1 MAKSRERSE
10 VEQLRAE
17 NKRLTKQVKEL
28 QRTLGRLHKQSHRV
42 DELEDIFKEMEF
54 DSIEKFSPKTNKC
67 PECLEGNLEDIDL
80 GVRKMTKCT
89 KCTYRKSN
97 KK

>member
-10 VEQLRAE
+10 VELLRAE

-28 QRTLGRLHKQSHRV
+28 QRTLGRLQKRSHRV
-42 DELEDIFKEMEF
+42 EELEEIFQDLEF
-54 DSIEKFSPKTNKC
+54 DTVEKYSPKTNKC
-67 PECLEGNLEDIDL
+67 PECLEGSLEDIDL

>member
-10 VEQLRAE
+10 VELLRAD

-28 QRTLGRLHKQSHRV
+28 QRTLGRLQKNSRNV
-42 DELEDIFKEMEF
+42 EELEDLFKDMEYEAV
-54 DSIEKFSPKTNKC
+54 EKSVPRTGGC
-67 PECLEGNLEDIDL
+67 PECGNALENVSL
-80 GVRKMTKCT
+80 GVKQIIKCT
-89 KCTYRKSN
+89 KCAYSKIG